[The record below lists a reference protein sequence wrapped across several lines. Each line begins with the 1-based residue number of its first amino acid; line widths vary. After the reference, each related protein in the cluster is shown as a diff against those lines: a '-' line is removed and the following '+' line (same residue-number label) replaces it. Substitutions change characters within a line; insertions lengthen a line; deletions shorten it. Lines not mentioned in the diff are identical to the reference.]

1 MKRIVVF
8 VVLLL
13 SACARFQKEAPRDH
27 VFVSGRIEGDEVDL
41 AFKFA
46 GRVGEILVREGDSVK
61 AGQVVA
67 RLAGEQELVRLR
79 EAEARLA
86 GAQARV
92 QQARTQVGTMEQRI
106 ATIRLQEEQAQT
118 DAPPR
123 VAQAEAQLAALRAEL
138 ERVQADEKQIG
149 ADAKRYADL
158 AEKGAV
164 SKQLAEQY
172 ASRLSAAAAA
182 VEAVRRQ
189 IKAAES
195 AVNVSRAG
203 LQNPRIRASEAETYT
218 RQMNE
223 VRAAIR
229 TAETEVAAA
238 KAAVERAQ
246 ADVNELELKAPV
258 DGTIITRAAEPGRVI
273 AAGATVLTLV
283 DLSHLYL
290 RAFVPEGQ
298 IGLVKLG
305 QAAQVFLDSAPQTP
319 LEADVMRIDPQA
331 MFTPE
336 NTYFQQDR
344 VKQVVGVKLRLK
356 AAQGAAKPGMP
367 ADGRILL
374 GS

>member
-1 MKRIVVF
+1 VKRIVICAVLF
-8 VVLLL
+8 V
-13 SACARFQKEAPRDH
+13 SACSRFQQEAPRDH

-46 GRVGEILVREGDSVK
+46 GRVGEILVREGAFVK
-61 AGQVVA
+61 TGQVLA
-67 RLAGEQELVRLR
+67 RMTGEQEMVRLR

-86 GAQARV
+86 GARARV
-92 QQARTQVGTMEQRI
+92 NQTRAQVGTLEQRI
-106 ATIRLQEEQAQT
+106 ATTRLQQEQAQT
-118 DAPPR
+118 DAAPR
-123 VAQAEAQLAALRAEL
+123 VAQAEAQLSAVRAEL
-138 ERVQADEKQIG
+138 ERAQSDEKQVR
-149 ADAKRYADL
+149 ADAKRYVDL

-172 ASRLSAAAAA
+172 ASRRTAATAA
-182 VEAVRRQ
+182 VEAVSRQ
-189 IKAAES
+189 VKAAES
-195 AVNVSRAG
+195 AVNVSRAS
-203 LQNPRIRASEAETYT
+203 LQNPRIRAAEAQTYT
-218 RQMNE
+218 SQITE

-238 KAAVERAQ
+238 RAAVERAQ

-273 AAGATVLTLV
+273 GAGATVLTLV

-290 RAFVPEGQ
+290 RAFVPEGE

-305 QAAQVFLDSAPQTP
+305 QPVHVFLDSAPQTP
-319 LEADVMRIDPQA
+319 LEAEVMRIDPQA

-336 NTYFQQDR
+336 NTYFQHDR

-356 AAQGAAKPGMP
+356 AAEGAAKPGMP

>member
-13 SACARFQKEAPRDH
+13 SACTRFQVEAPRDH

-41 AFKFA
+41 AFKFP

-67 RLAGEQELVRLR
+67 RMAGEQEVVRLR

-92 QQARTQVGTMEQRI
+92 QQARTQVGTVEQRI
-106 ATIRLQEEQAQT
+106 ATIRLQEEQART

-138 ERVQADEKQIG
+138 ERVKADEQQIG
-149 ADAKRYADL
+149 ADAKRYAEL

-189 IKAAES
+189 IAAAES

-203 LQNPRIRASEAETYT
+203 LQNPGIRASEAETYT
-218 RQMNE
+218 RQMSE

-290 RAFVPEGQ
+290 RGFVPEGQ

-305 QAAQVFLDSAPQTP
+305 QPAHVFLDSAPRTP
-319 LEADVMRIDPQA
+319 LEAEVMRIDPQA

>member
-1 MKRIVVF
+1 MKRILICTVLVV
-8 VVLLL
+8 
-13 SACARFQKEAPRDH
+13 SACSRFQKETPKDH

-41 AFKFA
+41 AFKFP
-46 GRVGEILVREGDSVK
+46 GRVGEILVREGDAVK

-92 QQARTQVGTMEQRI
+92 QQTRAQVGTLEQRI
-106 ATIRLQEEQAQT
+106 ATTRLQQEQAQT

-123 VAQAEAQLAALRAEL
+123 VGQAEAQLSALRAEL
-138 ERVQADEKQIG
+138 ERAQSDEQQIR

-164 SKQLAEQY
+164 SRQLAEQY
-172 ASRLSAAAAA
+172 ASRVTAAASG
-182 VEAVRRQ
+182 VKAVRRQ
-189 IKAAES
+189 IAAAES

-203 LQNPRIRASEAETYT
+203 LQNPGIRAAEAQTYT
-218 RQMNE
+218 SQINE

-238 KAAVERAQ
+238 RAAVERAQ
-246 ADVNELELKAPV
+246 TDVNELELKAPV

-305 QAAQVFLDSAPQTP
+305 QPAHVFLDSAPQTP
-319 LEADVMRIDPQA
+319 LEAEVMRIDPQA

-356 AAQGAAKPGMP
+356 AVQGAAKPGMP

>member
-1 MKRIVVF
+1 MKRILICT
-8 VVLLL
+8 VLTV
-13 SACARFQKEAPRDH
+13 SACSRFQKEAPQDH

-46 GRVGEILVREGDSVK
+46 GRVGAILVREGDTVK

-67 RLAGEQELVRLR
+67 RMAGEQELVRLR

-92 QQARTQVGTMEQRI
+92 QQTRSQVGTLEQRI
-106 ATIRLQEEQAQT
+106 ATTRLQQEQAQT

-123 VAQAEAQLAALRAEL
+123 VAQAEAQLSALHAEL
-138 ERVQADEKQIG
+138 DRVQSDEKQVR
-149 ADAKRYADL
+149 ADARRYADL
-158 AEKGAV
+158 AGKGAV
-164 SKQLAEQY
+164 SRQLAEQY
-172 ASRLSAAAAA
+172 ASRGVAATAAA
-182 VEAVRRQ
+182 ETVRRQ
-189 IKAAES
+189 IAAAEH
-195 AVNVSRAG
+195 AAQVSRAG
-203 LQNPRIRASEAETYT
+203 LYNASIRAAEAQTYT
-218 RQMNE
+218 SQINE

-229 TAETEVAAA
+229 TAETDVAAA
-238 KAAVERAQ
+238 RAAVERAQ
-246 ADVNELELKAPV
+246 TDVNELELKAPV
-258 DGTIITRAAEPGRVI
+258 DGTIITRAAEPGRVV

-283 DLSHLYL
+283 DLARLYL

-305 QAAQVFLDSAPQTP
+305 QAAHVFLDSAPRTP
-319 LEADVMRIDPQA
+319 LEAELMRIDPQA

-356 AAQGAAKPGMP
+356 AVRGAAKPGMP